1 MISAAIPDNELHRL
15 KALRDLEILDTPP
28 EKCFDRVTA
37 MAARHFGVP
46 ICVVS
51 LVDEHREWFK
61 STCGLPAKEGDRSV
75 AFCAHTILSGDVLV
89 IEDALHDKR
98 FFDSPLVTQSDG
110 IRFYAGAPMRTR
122 DGMNLGAF
130 CLKDIAPR
138 QFSAEDRWLLS
149 QYADIVVELMEFRLL
164 ARSAHA
170 AVKSKSEF
178 LANMSH
184 EIRTPMNGIIGMTE
198 LTLDSSLSRE
208 QRENLGMVKTSAN
221 SLLCVINDILDFSKI
236 EAGKLQLDPTPFAL
250 RDSLSESLKTL
261 GLRAHSKGLELI
273 CDIGADV
280 SDSLVGDWLRL
291 RQIVTNLVGNAIKFT
306 EKGEIVVQVRS
317 VPGGSSGS
325 ARLHFGVR
333 DTGIGIPIDKQEA
346 IFEAF
351 TQADSSTTRSF
362 GGTGLGLAIT
372 SQLVTL
378 MDGKIWVESQPGTGS
393 TFHFEIELPISAV
406 PVVLPEHDGV
416 DLEQLPVLVVD
427 DNETNRIMLENMLT
441 SWRMCPSIATDGRT
455 AYAAM
460 KDAVA
465 AGSPFALVLLDA
477 LMPDADGFTVAELIQ
492 NDPQLSGVIIMML
505 SSADR
510 ISDAARCRTLGVA
523 CSLSK
528 PISQSELFDAM
539 RTALSAAP
547 RSTSAAPRTGDSD
560 VGFGHRPLRIL
571 LAEDNVV
578 NQRVAVKTLE
588 KRGHFVA
595 LACDGRAAVNALK
608 RESFDLVLMDI
619 QMPEM
624 DGFEATAAI
633 RDSER
638 SSGKHIPIVA
648 LTAHAMKGDQ
658 ERCLAAG
665 MDAYVSKPLRV
676 TDLFEAIHRLVPDA
690 IETVAVQLAAAA
702 PTNTPFDLR
711 AALSHVEGDDELL
724 REMIGVFLPQVDNL
738 MPVIRAAAEN
748 GDSHALNRA
757 AHKLKGSMGLFQATT
772 AIEVAARL
780 EALAA
785 KSDLQ
790 CAMKTVTELESK
802 VAALK
807 AALLSFTAKGA
818 PCAS

>member
-1 MISAAIPDNELHRL
+1 MISAAIPDNELQRL
-15 KALRDLEILDTPP
+15 KALRDLDILDTPP
-28 EKCFDRVTA
+28 EECFDRITA

-61 STCGLPAKEGDRSV
+61 STCGLQAREGARSV
-75 AFCAHTILSGDVLV
+75 AFCAHTILSGQVLV
-89 IEDALHDKR
+89 VEDTLKDER
-98 FFDSPLVTQSDG
+98 FFDSPLVTQDNG
-110 IRFYAGAPMRTR
+110 VRFYAGAPMLTR

-130 CLKDIAPR
+130 CLKDSAPR
-138 QFSAEDRWLLS
+138 TFTAEDRWMLS
-149 QYADIVVELMEFRLL
+149 QYAEIVVELMEYRLL

-170 AVKSKSEF
+170 AAKAKSEF

-198 LTLDSSLSRE
+198 LTLDSSLTRE
-208 QRENLGMVKTSAN
+208 QRENLGMVKASAD

-250 RDSLSESLKTL
+250 RDSLSDSLKTL
-261 GLRAHSKGLELI
+261 GLRAHSKGLELV
-273 CDIGADV
+273 CDIGTNIP
-280 SDSLVGDWLRL
+280 DSLVGDWLRL

-306 EKGEIVVQVRS
+306 DKGEVVVQVRS
-317 VPGGSSGS
+317 TPGGSTGS
-325 ARLHFGVR
+325 ERLHLSVR
-333 DTGIGIPIDKQEA
+333 DTGIGIPLDKQQA

-351 TQADSSTTRSF
+351 TQADSSTTRTF

-372 SQLVTL
+372 SQLVNL
-378 MDGKIWVESQPGTGS
+378 MEGKVWVESQPGIGS
-393 TFHFEIELPISAV
+393 TFHFEVELPISPT
-406 PVVLPEHDGV
+406 PVAQPIHDGV
-416 DLEQLPVLVVD
+416 DLERLPVLVVD
-427 DNETNRIMLENMLT
+427 DNETNRVMLESVLT
-441 SWRMCPSIATDGRT
+441 NWRMCPSIATDGRT

-460 KDAVA
+460 KDATA
-465 AGSPFALVLLDA
+465 MGRPFALVLLDA
-477 LMPDADGFTVAELIQ
+477 LMPDMDGFAVAERIK
-492 NDPQLSGVIIMML
+492 NDPQLSGATIMML

-510 ISDAARCRTLGVA
+510 SSDAARCRSLGVA
-523 CSLSK
+523 CYLSK

-539 RTALSAAP
+539 HTALSAAP
-547 RSTSAAPRTGDSD
+547 RSGSAAPRTADSD

-588 KRGHFVA
+588 KRGHTVA
-595 LACDGRAAVNALK
+595 LANDGRAAVNALK
-608 RESFDLVLMDI
+608 RESFDLVLMDV

-633 RDSER
+633 RESER
-638 SSGKHIPIVA
+638 SSGKHTPIVA

-676 TDLFEAIHRLVPDA
+676 TDLFETIHRLVPDA
-690 IETVAVQLAAAA
+690 VETKAVALAA
-702 PTNTPFDLR
+702 PTPANLPFDLH

-738 MPVIRAAAEN
+738 MPTIRAAAEN
-748 GDSHALNRA
+748 GDSHALSRA

-790 CAMKTVTELESK
+790 GAMKTVTELESK

-807 AALLSFTAKGA
+807 AALLSFTTKGA
-818 PCAS
+818 PCAY